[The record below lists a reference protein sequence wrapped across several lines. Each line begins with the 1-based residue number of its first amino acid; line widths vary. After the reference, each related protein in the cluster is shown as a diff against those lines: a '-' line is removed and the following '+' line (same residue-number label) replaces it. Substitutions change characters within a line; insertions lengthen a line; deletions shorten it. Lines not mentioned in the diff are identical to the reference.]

1 MFPIVRGVSVK
12 PELEPPRV
20 AVRPRTLAGGA
31 LLACAVIFAA
41 LNLRPAV
48 TSVGPLLDKAQAAL
62 GASAT
67 WAGVLTTLP
76 GLCFAVA
83 GLAAPALARR
93 VGVGAAVA
101 LALGVLTVG
110 LVVRVLDGPLVVL
123 GGTLITGAGIAL
135 ANVLIPVVVKDS
147 FPARVGLM
155 TGVYT
160 AALQGG
166 AALGSAVTPP
176 LDAALGG
183 WREAWAG
190 WALLALAALALWL
203 LAVRGRMSRDG
214 MGATHRERGR
224 SLMRSRLAWTV
235 TVFFGLQAFG
245 AYIVMGWFAQVLMD
259 AGVSRGDAGLLQGLM
274 SLLAVPISLVVPAVA
289 ARQGSQTWWIVGLS
303 MAGVAGNLGLIFAP
317 SAAPLLWSI
326 LVGVGMSVFSLA
338 LTTIALRARTGQD
351 TASLSAMAQGYGY
364 LIAAPGPLLFGLLHD
379 LTAAWTVPLVV
390 FTVVVV
396 GQSVFGGLAGRDRY
410 V

>member
-1 MFPIVRGVSVK
+1 VSVK

-20 AVRPRTLAGGA
+20 AVTVRVAGGA
-31 LLACAVIFAA
+31 LLAVAVVFAA
-41 LNLRPAV
+41 LNLRPSV
-48 TSVGPLLDKAQAAL
+48 TSVAPLLDRAQADL

-76 GLCFAVA
+76 GLCFAIA

-93 VGVGAAVA
+93 VGIGASVA
-101 LALGVLTVG
+101 LALGVLAAG
-110 LVVRVLDGPLVVL
+110 LVIRVLDGPLVVL
-123 GGTLITGAGIAL
+123 GGTLVTSAGIAL

-147 FPARVGLM
+147 FPARIGLM

-176 LDAALGG
+176 LDAAFGG
-183 WREAWAG
+183 WRGAWAG
-190 WALLALAALALWL
+190 WAVLAVAALVLWL
-203 LAVRGRMSRDG
+203 LAVRGRLVGGVR
-214 MGATHRERGR
+214 HRERGR
-224 SLMRSRLAWTV
+224 SLLRSPLAWIV

-303 MAGVAGNLGLIFAP
+303 VAGVAGNIGLIVAP
-317 SAAPLLWSI
+317 SAAPLLWSV

-338 LTTIALRARTGQD
+338 LTVIALRARSGPD
-351 TASLSAMAQGYGY
+351 TAALSGMAQGYGY

-379 LTAAWTVPLVV
+379 LTAAWTVPLVL
-390 FTVVVV
+390 FTAVIVA
-396 GQSVFGGLAGRDRY
+396 QSVFGGLAGRARY